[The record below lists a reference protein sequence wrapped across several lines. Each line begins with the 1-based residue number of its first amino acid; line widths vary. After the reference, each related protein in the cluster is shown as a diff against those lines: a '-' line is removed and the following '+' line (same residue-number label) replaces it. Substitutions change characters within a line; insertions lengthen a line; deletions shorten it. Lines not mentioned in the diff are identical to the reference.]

1 MTICVLLFWIA
12 FLELSFEG
20 YYRARDM
27 MLIAFLVYYVLHF
40 LYMLCFIDESFDLE
54 SRKWK
59 DPVNRKIEEVKER
72 RVRSRLVLQV

>member
-1 MTICVLLFWIA
+1 MTVCVLLFWIV

-27 MLIAFLVYYVLHF
+27 MLIAFFVYYVLNF

-72 RVRSRLVLQV
+72 RMRSRLVLQV